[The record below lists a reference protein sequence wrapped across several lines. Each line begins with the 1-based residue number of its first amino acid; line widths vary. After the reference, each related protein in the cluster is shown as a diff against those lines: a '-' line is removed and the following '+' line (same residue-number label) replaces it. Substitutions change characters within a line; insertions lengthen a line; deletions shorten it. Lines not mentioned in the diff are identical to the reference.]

1 MSDSQDVDVALFP
14 IPNVVAFP
22 GVDLPLHVFEP
33 RYRSLV
39 TDCVAAQRMIGVCHT
54 IKAIHKPGGKNPNKP
69 QSLETL
75 LNTNQTT
82 YKAQAIFS
90 AGQCEILE
98 TLSDGRILA
107 NVKVEQRLR
116 QLEELQSLPYR
127 IVRCTPLPDEETNWA
142 EELNNAKELQQ
153 SVHQRFQALVAK
165 DNSEMAA
172 LLSDPLWSELSP
184 ADYSFRIFQC
194 LRFDADLMQQILES
208 RSAIERLRILAQ
220 LLQGSPG

>member
-1 MSDSQDVDVALFP
+1 M
-14 IPNVVAFP
+14 
-22 GVDLPLHVFEP
+22 
-33 RYRSLV
+33 
-39 TDCVAAQRMIGVCHT
+39 
-54 IKAIHKPGGKNPNKP
+54 
-69 QSLETL
+69 
-75 LNTNQTT
+75 
-82 YKAQAIFS
+82 
-90 AGQCEILE
+90 
-98 TLSDGRILA
+98 
-107 NVKVEQRLR
+107 KVEQRLR
-116 QLEELQSLPYR
+116 QLEEIQSMPYR

-165 DNSEMAA
+165 DNSEMAT